1 MIRRR
6 HDECLALVV
15 LESEHVRWLGAV
27 RPLGYLPTVRLAE
40 RTMPLPS
47 RITAFALCVSL
58 ASLASYAGTAR
69 AFSSAD
75 QVETV
80 LVPYVRCE
88 LVDAVRR
95 VRNPQT
101 RVFFAS
107 SVATISLSIVY
118 SDAGAPRTETISYT
132 LRNLLAA
139 KTQHSCERHAKL
151 TSAAIIGNLR
161 LRDWI
166 EATAEVR
173 FSEQHTKYDTVVYQ
187 THFSLT
193 SAGKSGPPWRIKMQ
207 IAALKDTTTT
217 TVSPEIPV
225 DLTITVGISPRPP

>member
-1 MIRRR
+1 M
-6 HDECLALVV
+6 
-15 LESEHVRWLGAV
+15 
-27 RPLGYLPTVRLAE
+27 T
-40 RTMPLPS
+40 LPS
-47 RITAFALCVSL
+47 GITAFAFWVSL
-58 ASLASYAGTAR
+58 AAFASYAGTAR

-75 QVETV
+75 RVETV

-95 VRNPQT
+95 VRNPQM

-107 SVATISLSIVY
+107 RVATINLSIV
-118 SDAGAPRTETISYT
+118 DRDDTGASRTEKISYT
-132 LRNLLAA
+132 LPNVLAA
-139 KTQHSCERHAKL
+139 RTQHSCERLAKL
-151 TSAAIIGNLR
+151 TSAAIVGNLR

-173 FSEQHTKYDTVVYQ
+173 FSEQHTKYDAVVYQ

-193 SAGKSGPPWRIKMQ
+193 SAGKLGPPWRIKMQ
-207 IAALKDTTTT
+207 TAALKDTTTT

-225 DLTITVGISPRPP
+225 ELTITIGILPKPL